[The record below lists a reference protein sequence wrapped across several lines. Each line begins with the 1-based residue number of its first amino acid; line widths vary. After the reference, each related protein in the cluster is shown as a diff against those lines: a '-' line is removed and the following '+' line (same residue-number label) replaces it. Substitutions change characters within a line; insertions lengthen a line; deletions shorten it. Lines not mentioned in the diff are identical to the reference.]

1 LASVF
6 AALAAVFSLAHAQTA
21 GIRPLRIVV
30 PATPAGGIDAN
41 ARVLAAELSAVLA
54 QTVIVDNRPGGSGN
68 IGADYVAKSAPDGR
82 TVLLTT
88 NTYTI
93 NAAVSK
99 SLPFDPL
106 TDLAPIS
113 MLGTAPLVFAAN
125 ANVPVLDL
133 AQLVA
138 LSRNKDSQLS
148 YASCA
153 TGGVQH
159 LAGEL
164 FKSMTGADIIHI
176 PYKGCA
182 PAIMDVAGGQVSLAI
197 VPISTAMPHVQ
208 SGKVRAL
215 ALTTKKRTALAPEVP
230 SAEEAGLSGYHVDTW
245 YGLFVAGKTPRDVVE
260 RVNATMVRTLGRE
273 ELVKKLL
280 AQGVEP
286 APGSADDFG
295 RVVRSDIERWRKLA
309 RELKL
314 ELD

>member
-1 LASVF
+1 
-6 AALAAVFSLAHAQTA
+6 
-21 GIRPLRIVV
+21 
-30 PATPAGGIDAN
+30 
-41 ARVLAAELSAVLA
+41 VLAAELGSVLGES
-54 QTVIVDNRPGGSGN
+54 VIVDNRPGASGN
-68 IGADYVAKSAPDGR
+68 IGADHVAKSAPDGR

-93 NAAVSK
+93 NAAVSR
-99 SLPFDPL
+99 SLPFDPIK
-106 TDLAPIS
+106 DLAPIS
-113 MLGTAPLVFAAN
+113 MLGVAPLVFAAN
-125 ANVPVLDL
+125 ANLPVRDL

-138 LSRNKDSQLS
+138 LSKNRDSQLS

-164 FKSMTGADIIHI
+164 FKSMTGAQMIHV

-182 PAIMDVAGGQVSLAI
+182 PAIADVAGGQVSVAI

-208 SGKVRAL
+208 TGKVRAL
-215 ALTTKKRTALAPEVP
+215 ALTTKQRTALAPEVS
-230 SAEEAGLSGYHVDTW
+230 SAEEAGLAGYNVDTW
-245 YGLFVAGKTPRDVVE
+245 YGLFAAGKTPPDLVE
-260 RVNATMVRTLGRE
+260 RLNAMMVRTLGRE
-273 ELVKKLL
+273 GLVKKLL

-286 APGSADDFG
+286 APGTPEAFG